1 LRTKRL
7 PYNKAHMKAIVSWC
21 NILIDKLTLINDRNR
36 LFQLFSNLES
46 KKTKT
51 RLISNIVL
59 SVYVGIL
66 RANNICHC
74 VHTYTSIYLCVY
86 IYIYIYIGL
95 ASSNVSRR
103 IRLEPVHT
111 HTTCFFF
118 NQTQVSGCHARQ
130 MDNRN
135 EKASLMRMEL
145 FSFMQYFIVAS
156 SILSRNDSRLIK
168 LVQCVNLIRRFP
180 SYSISFYTL
189 THTHFIHCA
198 SISSCVCFITST
210 DSIDLLNLARKK
222 RVRLNRS

>member
-86 IYIYIYIGL
+86 IYIYTLVWLHLMCPDGL
-95 ASSNVSRR
+95 DLNLFTHTQPVSFS
-103 IRLEPVHT
+103 IRLRCLDVTRDKWTIEMRKH
-111 HTTCFFF
+111 HWCEWNFFLLC
-118 NQTQVSGCHARQ
+118 NTSS
-130 MDNRN
+130 
-135 EKASLMRMEL
+135 SLHL
-145 FSFMQYFIVAS
+145 SFLVMIHVWLNS
-156 SILSRNDSRLIK
+156 CNVLI
-168 LVQCVNLIRRFP
+168 
-180 SYSISFYTL
+180 
-189 THTHFIHCA
+189 
-198 SISSCVCFITST
+198 
-210 DSIDLLNLARKK
+210 
-222 RVRLNRS
+222 